1 MPRIPIPDGPEDAH
15 KRIWQLA
22 PHLSKPARS
31 FISTVYADSQLP
43 VRLREL
49 MRMRTANINHSRF
62 DWTPALRRWRN
73 MISPRPTT

>member
-15 KRIWQLA
+15 KRIWRLG

-31 FISTVYADSQLP
+31 FISTVYADSQMP

-49 MRMRTANINHSRF
+49 MRIRIAQINHC
-62 DWTPALRRWRN
+62 TV
-73 MISPRPTT
+73 